1 MQMSRTSPGSQGS
14 REDGFTL
21 IEVLSA
27 IVLMSILLTISASS
41 LRRYWLVQSVDQV
54 QGEQKAQ
61 MRELQQRAV
70 SESNPLV
77 FGVRYRLGT
86 TEWSAMR
93 YDPQTSG
100 TTDDDLCTQEPSAGS
115 TFPNG
120 VQVTSASFAAASG
133 LLLSKCPQN
142 TASDRFVWFF
152 AKGSATGGPDAANPI
167 GRVEFTQPNTN
178 STKALCVVGLTGRV
192 YERGASDPC

>member
-1 MQMSRTSPGSQGS
+1 MQKSLSSLRPRTP

-21 IEVLSA
+21 IEVLVAMALISI
-27 IVLMSILLTISASS
+27 IVTLGASS
-41 LRRYWLVQSVDQV
+41 LRRYWLVQSVVQV

-61 MRELQQRAV
+61 LRELQQRAV
-70 SESNPLV
+70 SESNPLI

-86 TEWSAMR
+86 SEWSVVR

-100 TTDDDLCTQEPSAGS
+100 TTDDDLCTQEPTAGS

-120 VQVTSASFAAASG
+120 VQVSSASFATTSAVD
-133 LLLSKCPQN
+133 LSKCPQN

-152 AKGSATGGPDAANPI
+152 AKGSATGGPNAASPI
-167 GRVEFTQPNTN
+167 GRVEFTQPKTAGIN
-178 STKALCVVGLTGRV
+178 ALCVVGLTGRV
-192 YERGASDPC
+192 YERGGSDPC